1 VSTKKIKNIG
11 LRNSDVIRKLMSS
24 ADFKSEINDKITRE
38 TIEKLG
44 SRVSMTD
51 SDEEMNLQLF
61 CYVRC
66 GPEDEN
72 IVKQCRGIVFN
83 NENIVMQ
90 AFPYTNELSHT
101 AVDEIEKNIG
111 PNFENCTVFDSY
123 EGTLIRVFN
132 FSGKWFTST
141 HRKLNAFRSKWSSKE
156 SFGTSF
162 KRALEFEV
170 ENNPDLKSAL
180 PENEECLI
188 ERFQSILDPNKQYMF
203 LVLHNEENR
212 IVCDAPENPTLFHVG
227 TFVNNQ
233 LVMNEDIYIPRPKQH
248 NFTSLKNLVNY
259 VNNINVKNIQGVI
272 IFAPDNKQYKIL
284 HSEYLN
290 LFQARGNEPSIK
302 YRYLQVRMNRSLCDI
317 LYYLYP
323 NMTYQFEEYENTIY
337 KIAQIIYTC
346 YVNRYIKKQWVTVEV
361 EEFNVM
367 RKCHSLYEADRKNR
381 ITLNKVNDILNQQ
394 TPTNLNKMIRR
405 FQNEKKINNNQNVP
419 NTFVPNTFVPKTF
432 VPKTFVPKNSN
443 KQKRFLSKE
452 Q

>member
-1 VSTKKIKNIG
+1 
-11 LRNSDVIRKLMSS
+11 MSC
-24 ADFKSEINDKITRE
+24 ADFKSEINYKITRE

-44 SRVSMTD
+44 NRVSMTD
-51 SDEEMNLQLF
+51 ADEEMNLQLF

-101 AVDEIEKNIG
+101 DMDEIEKNIA

-170 ENNPDLKSAL
+170 NNNPELKSAL

-233 LVMNEDIYIPRPKQH
+233 LVMNEDIYIPRPKKH

-272 IFAPDNKQYKIL
+272 IFSPDNKQYKIL

-337 KIAQIIYTC
+337 SIAQMIYTC

-381 ITLNKVNDILNQQ
+381 VTLNKVMDILNQQ

-405 FQNEKKINNNQNVP
+405 FQNEKKLNNTQNVP
-419 NTFVPNTFVPKTF
+419 NTFVP
-432 VPKTFVPKNSN
+432 KNFN